1 MWVGLKPPSVEASE
15 ADDACSPPSSEGS
28 EADAASRVDGK
39 AVAAIEGKLQ
49 TRYVLVMS

>member
-1 MWVGLKPPSVEASE
+1 MILVDLRRVLSGV
-15 ADDACSPPSSEGS
+15 GS

-49 TRYVLVMS
+49 TRYVLVMKLKS